1 MSLIDTHCHL
11 DAGNFAEDRDV
22 VVQSAIAAGIGA
34 IVVPAIEIANFA
46 AVRDCCRRYPVCR
59 PAYGI
64 HPLFVGG
71 AGEDTLAD
79 MRQWLTKEADGE
91 QPPVAV
97 GEIGLDFFYPD
108 YDAAA
113 QEAIFAEQLKIAR
126 DFDLPVLLH
135 VRRAI
140 DPVLKHLR
148 RIKLR
153 GGIAHAFNGSRQQA
167 DILLDLG
174 FKLGFGGAMTHAGS
188 TRIRQ
193 LAASLPADAIVLETD
208 APDIPPAWLS
218 GGRNVPAELARI
230 AQCLAGLRGQSL
242 ADLVDMTTRNA
253 RSVLD
258 LPASM

>member
-1 MSLIDTHCHL
+1 MLLIDTHCHL
-11 DAGNFAEDRDV
+11 DAGEFADDRDL
-22 VVQSAIAAGIGA
+22 VVQSATAAGVCA
-34 IVVPAIEIANFA
+34 IVVPAIENANFA

-71 AGEDTLAD
+71 VGEDTLAD
-79 MRQWLTKEADGE
+79 LRRWLTKEADSE
-91 QPPVAV
+91 QPPIAV
-97 GEIGLDFFYPD
+97 GEIGLDFYYPD
-108 YDAAA
+108 CDAAL

-188 TRIRQ
+188 TRIRK
-193 LAASLPADAIVLETD
+193 LAASLPVDAIVLETD

-218 GGRNVPAELARI
+218 GGRNAPAELARI

-242 ADLVDMTTRNA
+242 AELVDMTTRNA